1 MCSAP
6 ASLLQSESPIKM
18 ISSPRVLFAV
28 AAGLLLCLTSTGP
41 AFAAPQNLRIG
52 SCRLSLDEAG
62 RAGIDGVEVRVGN
75 PADTLEIADPAVR
88 RKYKEDM
95 ARTGLPISSFM
106 MGLLNQAPLASDPRG
121 PAWLEQSIDAAKD
134 LKVPVILVAFFG
146 KGDLRDKGQ
155 LKAADVDAV
164 VKRVKAAAPR
174 AAAAGVI
181 LALENTLSAEQN
193 IEILRRIDHPA
204 VKLYYDVG
212 NSTYNGYDV
221 PREIR
226 MLGDRIACIHF
237 KDKNDFLGAGQV
249 KFEPIAAAIKA
260 IGYKG
265 WIVLEAAHPSK
276 DGVADTKRNAAFI
289 RDLFKS

>member
-1 MCSAP
+1 
-6 ASLLQSESPIKM
+6 M
-18 ISSPRVLFAV
+18 ISHPRHLFA
-28 AAGLLLCLTSTGP
+28 AGMLLLSTSLFTVLS
-41 AFAAPQNLRIG
+41 AAAPTMRIG
-52 SCRLSLDEAG
+52 SCRLSLEEAK

-88 RKYKEDM
+88 ARYKADM
-95 ARTGLPISSFM
+95 AKTGLPISSFM
-106 MGLLNQAPLASDPRG
+106 MGLLNQAPLVSDPRA

-155 LKAADVDAV
+155 LKTADVDV
-164 VKRVKAAAPR
+164 LVQRIKAAAPR
-174 AAAAGVI
+174 ALAAGVT

-193 IEILRRIDHPA
+193 LEILRRVDHPA

-226 MLGDRIACIHF
+226 LLRQHIACIHF
-237 KDKNDFLGAGQV
+237 KDKNDFLGAGQI
-249 KFEPIAAAIKA
+249 KFDPIAAAIRD
-260 IGYKG
+260 IGYRG

-276 DGVADTKRNAAFI
+276 DGVADTRRNAEFI
-289 RDLFKS
+289 RSLFKS